1 MRLSQQ
7 QCQFL
12 SQTLHRH
19 FGDDATCY
27 IFGSRLDDNA
37 RGGDLDVFVETAR
50 PTDYHQR
57 ARALMQLQDAVNLPV
72 DLVVKDPLDNERPIH
87 AIARLSGK
95 RIT

>member
-1 MRLSQQ
+1 M
-7 QCQFL
+7 
-12 SQTLHRH
+12 
-19 FGDDATCY
+19 
-27 IFGSRLDDNA
+27 
-37 RGGDLDVFVETAR
+37 FVETTR